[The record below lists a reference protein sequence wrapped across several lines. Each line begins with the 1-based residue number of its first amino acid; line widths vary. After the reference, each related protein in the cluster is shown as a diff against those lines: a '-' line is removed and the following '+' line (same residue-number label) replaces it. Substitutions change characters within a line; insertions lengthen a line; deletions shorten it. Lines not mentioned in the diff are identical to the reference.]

1 MIEAAANAVGEAVA
15 EVAVV
20 AVQSIAAVRIAVIG
34 KITLAR
40 QGAAVSRIVHS
51 PRRAGVGIGL
61 RRRWLRTGKCRHR
74 QPNAASQQDRFG

>member
-34 KITLAR
+34 KIILAR
-40 QGAAVSRIVHS
+40 QGTAVSRIVHS
-51 PRRAGVGIGL
+51 PRRAGVGIDL
-61 RRRWLRTGKCRHR
+61 RRRWLRTGKCRH
-74 QPNAASQQDRFG
+74 

>member
-34 KITLAR
+34 KIILAR
-40 QGAAVSRIVHS
+40 QGTAVSRIVHS